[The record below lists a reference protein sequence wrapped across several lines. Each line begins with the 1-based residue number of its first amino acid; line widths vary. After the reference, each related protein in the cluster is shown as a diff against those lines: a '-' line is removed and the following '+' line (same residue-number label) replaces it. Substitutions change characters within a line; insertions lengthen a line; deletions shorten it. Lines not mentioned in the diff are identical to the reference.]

1 MGTCFSFLEKPM
13 ARIGSTII
21 RGSKFKK
28 IKSYHDALRAAGY
41 VIPDTASIILVCDGV
56 HILNVPVYK
65 PFQFVDSIKY
75 GTLTIPIKRLY
86 GKKNGLKP
94 SQ

>member
-1 MGTCFSFLEKPM
+1 M
-13 ARIGSTII
+13 ARIGSTVI
-21 RGSKFKK
+21 RHGKFKK
-28 IKSYHDALRAAGY
+28 IKTYHDALKIGGY
-41 VIPDTASIILVCDGV
+41 IVPDNALIILVCDGV

-86 GKKNGLKP
+86 GKQNGLKP
-94 SQ
+94 KQ

>member
-1 MGTCFSFLEKPM
+1 MGTCFSFFEKPI

-21 RGSKFKK
+21 RRSKFKK
-28 IKSYHDALRAAGY
+28 IKSYHDALREAGY

-75 GTLTIPIKRLY
+75 GSLTIPIKRLY

>member
-1 MGTCFSFLEKPM
+1 MGSCFSFEKPI

-21 RGSKFKK
+21 RRSKFKN
-28 IKSYHDALRAAGY
+28 IKTYHDALREAGY

>member
-1 MGTCFSFLEKPM
+1 MGTCISCFEKPM

-21 RGSKFKK
+21 RNTRFKK
-28 IKSYHDALRAAGY
+28 IKTYHDALREAGY
-41 VIPDTASIILVCDGV
+41 VVPDNASIILVCDGV

-86 GKKNGLKP
+86 GKQNGLKP
-94 SQ
+94 KQ

>member
-1 MGTCFSFLEKPM
+1 M
-13 ARIGSTII
+13 ARIGSTIL
-21 RGSKFKK
+21 RSSKFKK
-28 IKSYHDALRAAGY
+28 IKTYLDALRAAGY

-56 HILNVPVYK
+56 HIMNVPVYK

-75 GTLTIPIKRLY
+75 GTMTIPIKRLY

>member
-1 MGTCFSFLEKPM
+1 M
-13 ARIGSTII
+13 ARIGSTIL
-21 RGSKFKK
+21 RSSKFKK
-28 IKSYHDALRAAGY
+28 IKTYHDALRQAGY

-56 HILNVPVYK
+56 HITNVPVYK
-65 PFQFVDSIKY
+65 PFQFVDCIKY
-75 GTLTIPIKRLY
+75 GTMTIPIKRLY

>member
-1 MGTCFSFLEKPM
+1 MGVCLSSEKPM
-13 ARIGSTII
+13 ARIGSTIL
-21 RGSKFKK
+21 RASKFKK
-28 IKSYHDALRAAGY
+28 IKTYLDALRAAGY

-86 GKKNGLKP
+86 GKQNGLKP
-94 SQ
+94 RQ

>member
-1 MGTCFSFLEKPM
+1 M
-13 ARIGSTII
+13 ARIGSTIL
-21 RGSKFKK
+21 RSSKFKK
-28 IKSYHDALRAAGY
+28 IKTYLDALRAAGY

-56 HILNVPVYK
+56 HIMNVPVYK

-75 GTLTIPIKRLY
+75 GTITIPIKRLY